1 MRPQRVIVTTLIT
14 PFALALTLG
23 GCSKKEEEK
32 KPEAADPA
40 NAGAADPGAKPD
52 ATPTGVEAKVA
63 DVSVPGDTRL
73 AHEDEVFGH
82 FALPNTSKLLA
93 DVKNQL
99 VNPQYQNFLDEGAL
113 RSLVSLSLDKQG
125 MVAQNV
131 DLAAPMGCA
140 VLDFKTYEVPFA
152 CTFAYKGGV
161 EVLLNDLGK
170 MGRKPDDAGHAAVFT
185 VEGKDVYIDSL
196 GDHIVVAA
204 HPELFAKS
212 KNYLKTDIIDRR
224 QAMVGDVELVAY
236 TADIWGKYERDLE
249 PLLGMMDQASAAP
262 EKTGNAK
269 LDAAVRKWTEYNATS
284 TRQSIARLAQYEQ
297 LSVYLSVAPHGVSI
311 GVTMVPTPGSEA
323 EMDGKAYGG
332 RVLDPAFIK
341 ALPAGSLM
349 VGAFNTDPKA
359 QDTKQV
365 QEVRDL
371 AIDTWS
377 DLAGLD
383 KAAVKES
390 VLAFQAESRTLYDG
404 LGAFA
409 VFDQEGATFAALAV
423 QHLRPGASARESWRT
438 WSTKFTPEAV
448 LGGEFSRFVTWEFQA
463 DAAKAG
469 DVPVDR
475 WVIKPGPEL
484 EKEISK
490 KLAEEPEAKK
500 AIDEYW
506 GPIQLTFDRAET
518 NGVVLYVVAPKG
530 EEGAMR
536 RAIAA
541 QQGDGSLGSDPGIA
555 AILGRAEGASG
566 MFAFNLKA
574 TFDWLKGF
582 PKVAEELNKIPGA
595 LGNDLSDLYM
605 TAHYLQSGVS
615 SFEYVVSQPMIE
627 QIKDLVEKAG

>member
-23 GCSKKEEEK
+23 GCTKKEEEK

-40 NAGAADPGAKPD
+40 KAGAADPGAKTDGPPS
-52 ATPTGVEAKVA
+52 AAETKVA

-140 VLDFKTYEVPFA
+140 VVDFKTYEVPLA

-161 EVLLNDLGK
+161 EVLLKDLGK
-170 MGRKPDDAGHAAVFT
+170 LGRKPDDGGHAAVYT
-185 VEGKDVYIDSL
+185 VEGKDVFVDSL
-196 GDHIVVAA
+196 GDHVVVAA
-204 HPELFAKS
+204 HPELFAKT
-212 KNYLKTDIIDRR
+212 KTYLKTDIIDRG
-224 QAMVGDVELVAY
+224 QAMVGDVEIVAY
-236 TADIWGKYERDLE
+236 TADIWGKYEKDIQ
-249 PLLGMMDQASAAP
+249 PLLALMDQASSTP
-262 EKTGNAK
+262 EQTGNPK
-269 LDAAVRKWTEYNATS
+269 LDAAIKKWAEYNTTS
-284 TRQSIARLAQYEQ
+284 TQQSIARIAQYEQ
-297 LSVYLSVAPHGVSI
+297 LSLYLSVAPHGVSL
-311 GVTMVPTPGSEA
+311 GVTMVPTPGSDA
-323 EMDGKAYGG
+323 EKDGQAYGG

-349 VGAFNTDPKA
+349 VGAFNSDPKA

-383 KAAVKES
+383 KAGIKES
-390 VLAFQAESRTLYDG
+390 VLAFQAEGRGLYDG

-423 QHLRPGASARESWRT
+423 QHLRPGVSARESWRAWT
-438 WSTKFTPEAV
+438 TKFTPEAA
-448 LGGEFSRFVTWEFQA
+448 LGEFSRFVTWEFQA
-463 DAAKAG
+463 DASKAG

-484 EKEISK
+484 EKEINK
-490 KLAEEPEAKK
+490 KLAEDPEVKK
-500 AIDEYW
+500 AVDQYW

-530 EEGAMR
+530 EEAAMR

-541 QQGDGSLGSDPGIA
+541 QQGDGSLGDDPGIT
-555 AILGRAEGASG
+555 AILRRAEGASG
-566 MFAFNLKA
+566 LFAFDLKA

-582 PKVAEELNKIPGA
+582 PQVAEELNKIPGA
-595 LGNDLSDLYM
+595 LGSDLSDIYM